1 MTYTRKL
8 KGKMRQQ
15 KRRSL
20 AAHSLEDPQFKL
32 RVVRNR
38 TKYTRKGRPNDRQRI
53 RYEIE
58 DE

>member
-8 KGKMRQQ
+8 KGRMRQQ

-20 AAHSLEDPQFKL
+20 TAHSLEDAKFRP
-32 RVVRNR
+32 RIVRSR
-38 TKYTRKGRPNDRQRI
+38 IKYTRKGKGNDRQRI
-53 RYEIE
+53 RHQIE

>member
-8 KGKMRQQ
+8 KGRMRQQ

-20 AAHSLEDPQFKL
+20 AAHSLEDAKFTT
-32 RVVRNR
+32 RIVRSR
-38 TKYTRKGRPNDRQRI
+38 IKYTRKGNANDRQRI
-53 RYEIE
+53 RHEIE